1 MDLSQIYIY
10 RMTHIENILHILE
23 YGVTHKNSLNANSNY
38 VTIGDTSLIGTRV
51 TKQVNINNGN
61 QFQSYGKIILGDF
74 IPFYFGVRMP
84 MLYVM
89 QYGGNFVE
97 RATPPENIV
106 YVVCKLSNIISTTS
120 TYYFSNGHAT
130 DVFTLFYDKTKISEL
145 PTIINWNAIK
155 MRYWG
160 GEENLEAKRLK
171 QAEFLV
177 AGDISANLLTGFVCY
192 NEIAKQR
199 LIDMGIDPDKIKIY
213 PQAYF

>member
-1 MDLSQIYIY
+1 
-10 RMTHIENILHILE
+10 MTHIENILHILE